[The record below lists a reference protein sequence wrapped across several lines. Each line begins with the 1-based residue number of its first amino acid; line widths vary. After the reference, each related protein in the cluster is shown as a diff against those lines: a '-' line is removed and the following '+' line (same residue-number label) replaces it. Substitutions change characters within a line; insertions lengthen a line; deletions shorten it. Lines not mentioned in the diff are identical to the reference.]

1 MGVLG
6 EIVWQAL
13 SDEVTVDNIWLSYQS
28 QSKQPLTV
36 FFFWFCT
43 LDLGDITC
51 YLPT

>member
-1 MGVLG
+1 MLD

-36 FFFWFCT
+36 FFSRFALLTWV
-43 LDLGDITC
+43 I
-51 YLPT
+51 